1 MFSTLK
7 QNFRYAQAPHEI
19 PARLAKKGVVF
30 NHFLISLHSQSVV
43 KRMNRFPTKR
53 RGGMLASYGV
63 VGLLSLALD
72 VVRTRLAFQG
82 SRLLRRPFYLR
93 GRRWIVLG
101 KNFSCGRGL
110 RMDALGDSSTT
121 HPLIRIGSDV
131 SMNDYVHIG
140 AVESVSIG
148 DRVLIASKVFI
159 SDHDHG
165 SYGRG
170 GIHSDPRIAPAE
182 RPLSA
187 SPVVI
192 EDDVWLGEFVSV
204 LAGVR
209 IGKGSIIGTMS
220 TVSRD
225 IPPYCIAVGSPAR
238 VIKQFN
244 FATGMWEKV

>member
-1 MFSTLK
+1 MK
-7 QNFRYAQAPHEI
+7 QY
-19 PARLAKKGVVF
+19 
-30 NHFLISLHSQSVV
+30 S
-43 KRMNRFPTKR
+43 NRP
-53 RGGMLASYGV
+53 RGGMLASYGLA
-63 VGLLSLALD
+63 GLLSLALD
-72 VVRTRLAFQG
+72 VIRTRLTFPG
-82 SRLLRRPFYLR
+82 SRLMRRPLYIR
-93 GRRWIVLG
+93 GKRWIALG
-101 KNFSCGRGL
+101 SNFTCGRGL

-121 HPLIRIGSDV
+121 HPLIHIGSDV

-140 AVESVSIG
+140 AVESVTIG

-165 SYGRG
+165 SYGKG
-170 GIHSDPRIAPAE
+170 GIHSDPRIAPAK

-225 IPPYCIAVGSPAR
+225 IPPYSIAVGSPAR

-244 FATGMWEKV
+244 FTNGMWEKV